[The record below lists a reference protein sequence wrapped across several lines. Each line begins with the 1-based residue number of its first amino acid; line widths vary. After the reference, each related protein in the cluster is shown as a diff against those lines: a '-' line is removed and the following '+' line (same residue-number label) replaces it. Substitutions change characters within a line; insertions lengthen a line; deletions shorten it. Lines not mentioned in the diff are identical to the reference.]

1 MKTQR
6 AAWLYANPQ
15 RTSGASRFPPRTLA
29 MLPLAALIA
38 AAAVGTS
45 ACSTNWIPYFA
56 RPYRPDI
63 QQGNVVTQDMVEQLR
78 PGMTAEQVRFLL
90 GTPMLRDIFHQN
102 RWDYPYYLQR
112 GNGSTQLRKLTVFFD
127 PSGRLARFHS
137 DKMPTETA
145 ADQLIIGK
153 KAK

>member
-1 MKTQR
+1 MKTRR
-6 AAWLYANPQ
+6 AARPFANPQ
-15 RTSGASRFPPRTLA
+15 RTSTTSRF
-29 MLPLAALIA
+29 LPLAALIA

-56 RPYRPDI
+56 RPYRPDV

-78 PGMTAEQVRFLL
+78 PGMTEDQVRFLL
-90 GTPMLRDIFHQN
+90 GTPMLRDIFHQD

-112 GNGSTQLRKLTVFFD
+112 GDGSTQLRKLTVFFD
-127 PSGRLARFHS
+127 RSGRLARFHS

-145 ADQLIIGK
+145 ADKLIIGK